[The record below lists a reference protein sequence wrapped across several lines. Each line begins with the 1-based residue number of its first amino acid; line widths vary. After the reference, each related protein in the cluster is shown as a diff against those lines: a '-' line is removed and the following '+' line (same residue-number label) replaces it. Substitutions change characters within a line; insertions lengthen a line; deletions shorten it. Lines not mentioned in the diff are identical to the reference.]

1 MKVTFGDSFF
11 DSLKRIKRYNTWW
24 YKTYDFFVINLP
36 EFIKNVYRFRKELY
50 DHRWWDYRFTLN
62 MLQRSLEIMEEGLRE
77 KGLEISETRDPKL
90 KSIRRAIELLKNN
103 REDIYIEKAEK
114 ELGEIIMKDNW
125 FFDDDEEGNTV
136 LAHQET
142 EEEIEH
148 NRKVFKRADEISNQ
162 EWEELWQI
170 FKGTENSKSFNEK
183 YDGTDMRCWWD

>member
-1 MKVTFGDSFF
+1 MKVIFGDSFF

-24 YKTYDFFVINLP
+24 YKTYDFFVRNLP

-50 DHRWWDYRFTLN
+50 EHRWWDYRFTLN

-77 KGLEISETRDPKL
+77 KGLEISETRDLKL

-148 NRKVFKRADEISNQ
+148 NRKVFKRADEINNQ

-170 FKGTENSKSFNEK
+170 FKGTENSKNFNEK

>member
-1 MKVTFGDSFF
+1 MKVIFGDSFF

-24 YKTYDFFVINLP
+24 YKTYDFFVRNLP

-50 DHRWWDYRFTLN
+50 EHRWWDYRFTLN

-77 KGLEISETRDPKL
+77 KGLEISETRDLKL

-170 FKGTENSKSFNEK
+170 FKGTENSKNFNEK

>member
-1 MKVTFGDSFF
+1 MKVIFGDSFF